1 MGTLQDMQRDIK
13 KWKDERVGQRAL
25 VQDIAKWTV
34 VFLPLDILV
43 NSVVTITFNKFPIV
57 FP

>member
-1 MGTLQDMQRDIK
+1 MGTLQDMQRNIK

>member
-1 MGTLQDMQRDIK
+1 VGTLQDMQRDIK